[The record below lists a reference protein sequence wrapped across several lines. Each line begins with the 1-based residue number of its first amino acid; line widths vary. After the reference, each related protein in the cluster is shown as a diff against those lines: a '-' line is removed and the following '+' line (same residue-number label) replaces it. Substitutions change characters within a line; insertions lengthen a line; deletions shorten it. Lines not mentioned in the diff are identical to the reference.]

1 MAGRAAHQSPSEPP
15 ASPARARCARRAG
28 AGGARGAWLPPT
40 TTRIP
45 RRARGARVQALTAPL
60 HAPHGKVSRAQP
72 QTTTGT
78 YGTSA
83 RRGPGGCG
91 RAVWPMAITHAHE
104 DPALSPARPCA
115 APHRVPCGAPGRG
128 ESRPNHPGTYGT
140 GPTCT
145 PREGGSTVRS
155 LAPTLSHRS
164 QGASTSKKLPC
175 CWLINNP
182 PHQNLRH
189 LRAAP
194 RGGLERAAAGP
205 PGSRTASATVAV
217 RALGPCMAPERKPEA
232 STTRASPLTAWHPAP
247 HEWAKVCVTGAQH
260 GCGWPSRCRPEPG
273 VHPPVL

>member
-1 MAGRAAHQSPSEPP
+1 MPNPKPP
-15 ASPARARCARRAG
+15 QARTARARGVGRAG
-28 AGGARGAWLPPT
+28 AGGPCGPWLSPT
-40 TTRIP
+40 PTRIP
-45 RRARGARVQALTAPL
+45 RCAQRAHVRHHIAFHAGRQA
-60 HAPHGKVSRAQP
+60 
-72 QTTTGT
+72 
-78 YGTSA
+78 
-83 RRGPGGCG
+83 G
-91 RAVWPMAITHAHE
+91 RSHT
-104 DPALSPARPCA
+104 
-115 APHRVPCGAPGRG
+115 
-128 ESRPNHPGTYGT
+128 NTPGTYGT

-205 PGSRTASATVAV
+205 PGSWTASATVAV

-232 STTRASPLTAWHPAP
+232 STTRASPHRMAHTPAHPAP
-247 HEWAKVCVTGAQH
+247 
-260 GCGWPSRCRPEPG
+260 GCGPRCA
-273 VHPPVL
+273 